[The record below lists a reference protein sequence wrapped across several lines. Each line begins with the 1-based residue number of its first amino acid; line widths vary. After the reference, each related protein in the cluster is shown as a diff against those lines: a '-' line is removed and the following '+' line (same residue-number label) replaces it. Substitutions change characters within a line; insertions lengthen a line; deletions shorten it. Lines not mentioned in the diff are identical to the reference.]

1 VTTDRDCRF
10 FIAGERGCALKRQAT
25 AYMRTAINK
34 QLEQD
39 GLKTAGH
46 ADVACPVENG
56 QWKCCRYYEN
66 KQAKVFG

>member
-1 VTTDRDCRF
+1 MTTGRDCKF
-10 FIAGERGCALKRQAT
+10 FMAAECGCVLKRQAS

-39 GLKTAGH
+39 GLKTAGD
-46 ADVACPVENG
+46 ADVACPIENG
-56 QWKCCRYYEN
+56 QWKSCRYYEN

>member
-1 VTTDRDCRF
+1 
-10 FIAGERGCALKRQAT
+10 LKRQAS

-46 ADVACPVENG
+46 ADAACPIENG
-56 QWKCCRYYEN
+56 QWKSCRYYEN